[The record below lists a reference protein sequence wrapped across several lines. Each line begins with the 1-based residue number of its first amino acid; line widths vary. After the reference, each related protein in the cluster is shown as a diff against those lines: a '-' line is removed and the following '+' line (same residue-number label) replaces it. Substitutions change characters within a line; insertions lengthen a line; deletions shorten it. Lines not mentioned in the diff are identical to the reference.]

1 MTLAFA
7 HCSFALYNCNTL
19 NLQYCKSSNSFVR
32 SILIKIQNSGNVNWY
47 KWGIE
52 KNRWIKEL
60 SRIYETSTLWKIVK
74 KLTISQLIILEYIET
89 IINQILYYRFM
100 YPESAFI
107 PLKKYSL
114 ACHFVRG
121 DIMTDYLSTMLNQ
134 IESALKNNSLRKVK
148 T

>member
-1 MTLAFA
+1 M
-7 HCSFALYNCNTL
+7 
-19 NLQYCKSSNSFVR
+19 
-32 SILIKIQNSGNVNWY
+32 SIDINEELKKIDESRNWVEFM
-47 KWGIE
+47 KPAPCE
-52 KNRWIKEL
+52 KL
-60 SRIYETSTLWKIVK
+60 K

-114 ACHFVRG
+114 SCHFVRG

-134 IESALKNNSLRKVK
+134 IESALKDNSLRKVK

>member
-1 MTLAFA
+1 M
-7 HCSFALYNCNTL
+7 
-19 NLQYCKSSNSFVR
+19 
-32 SILIKIQNSGNVNWY
+32 SIDINEELKKIDETRNRVKFLKPSPC
-47 KWGIE
+47 E
-52 KNRWIKEL
+52 KLK
-60 SRIYETSTLWKIVK
+60 K

-107 PLKKYSL
+107 PLTKYSL

-121 DIMTDYLSTMLNQ
+121 DIMTDYLSMMLNQ
-134 IESALKNNSLRKVK
+134 IESTLKNNSLRNFK